1 MKFLPLLLLQ
11 IKEHA
16 MPSKYRTTKLSIQ
29 IKTAFEE
36 KSYPLTI
43 VVIVVSFSL
52 VS

>member
-1 MKFLPLLLLQ
+1 
-11 IKEHA
+11 
-16 MPSKYRTTKLSIQ
+16 MPSKYQKTKLSIQ

-36 KSYPLTI
+36 KPYQLTI